1 MPSLPGSSNDGDRS
15 RCAGMPGHDTGTTGR
30 VAEIEEH
37 DCGVGG
43 YGVAVLMPLATGGV
57 NFLAAGFKAR

>member
-1 MPSLPGSSNDGDRS
+1 
-15 RCAGMPGHDTGTTGR
+15 MPGHDTGTTGR